1 MSGCQTSSS
10 RHSRASHPP
19 TPLGVSWVC
28 SLTSPRCGTTIG
40 YMLFG
45 TGFPRTLRRTRALS
59 ILVAGLATTML
70 SGPQGL
76 QGLQAQGAASRKE
89 TEAWRAKHEAD
100 YRRDYVPL
108 AGLFDLKRGANTAG
122 SAASNNIV
130 LPKSAPAVI
139 GRFVLDGQNVRF
151 EPQPGAGVTLKGRPL
166 TSGVALRSDAAEE
179 ADELAVGD
187 ITLWVHISGERP
199 TVRMR
204 DPNGETARSFSGFQW
219 FPIDDSYRVT
229 ARFIKDPAPRE
240 VRAPNQ
246 LGDIDVMQ
254 SEGVVE
260 FRLNGQTVRLR
271 PMTTQAEAVLVHL
284 PRRHERQG
292 NIRDR
297 PIPVLGSP
305 GRWNHGARLQP
316 GVQSAVRLQ
325 SVYNLSDSPARE
337 SPEGAYPRRRKSLR
351 GRQVATLKAQ
361 VSSERRVLET

>member
-1 MSGCQTSSS
+1 
-10 RHSRASHPP
+10 
-19 TPLGVSWVC
+19 
-28 SLTSPRCGTTIG
+28 
-40 YMLFG
+40 MLFG
-45 TGFPRTLRRTRALS
+45 TGFPRTLSRTSALS
-59 ILVAGLATTML
+59 MVVVGLATTML
-70 SGPQGL
+70 N
-76 QGLQAQGAASRKE
+76 AQGAASRKE

-130 LPKSAPAVI
+130 LPKSTPAVI

-151 EPQPGAGVTLKGRPL
+151 EPQPGAGVTLKGRPV

-179 ADELAVGD
+179 ADELGVGD

-204 DPNGETARSFSGFQW
+204 DPNGEAARSFRGFQW

-271 PMTTQAEAVLVHL
+271 PMTTRPKRFWFIFRDGTSGKETYETARFLYSDLRDDGTTVIDFNQAYNPPCAFN
-284 PRRHERQG
+284 PFTTC
-292 NIRDR
+292 
-297 PIPVLGSP
+297 PIPLP
-305 GRWNHGARLQP
+305 ENRLK
-316 GVQSAVRLQ
+316 VRI
-325 SVYNLSDSPARE
+325 PAGE
-337 SPEGAYPRRRKSLR
+337 KAY
-351 GRQVATLKAQ
+351 
-361 VSSERRVLET
+361 SSK